1 MLMSEK
7 KNKLMD
13 SLASNLP
20 PSVVQ
25 NSGNQIVVKD
35 DIQDD
40 YEYSRET
47 YRELIDNS
55 KQSIELMMALAQESE
70 HPRAFEVLSN
80 MLKHSSEMTDKLM
93 DLQKKKRD
101 MTQPKEKK
109 SDGSVTNNNL
119 FVGSTTDLQRFLLS
133 QKQGDVIDVDPEE

>member
-1 MLMSEK
+1 MSEK

>member
-1 MLMSEK
+1 MSEK

-25 NSGNQIVVKD
+25 NSGNQIVTKD

>member
-1 MLMSEK
+1 MSEK

-20 PSVVQ
+20 PNVVQ